1 MNDKLM
7 NIPNPDD
14 DAIAKKL
21 TPVAEQTQPSDRFA
35 AALEQKLYSAP
46 RPRAG
51 WFSLR
56 LPQMVPALGLLAF
69 MVVLALVLSWSFKNL
84 VPRPQPAINHTP
96 VTPVAMT
103 NTPEPAVTP
112 GMDATPVPQKGGFDF
127 RGGKLFLPQ
136 PLPEAGAKAHV
147 YLLNKDAPASREQAQ
162 ALADRFGIQ
171 GEMYTEPNY
180 VFNTTNFVISDGK
193 QKLSVY
199 SDRYFSYT
207 ADMAKNRVTANGLKN
222 DNAEAKI
229 HEFLQARGMD
239 FPFAVQASDFTGG
252 YSVRPLA
259 PDSIP
264 MQYESFTWP
273 PMRVTLDENG
283 DVLNIDATLLSLDP
297 APAGEFDILSAQ
309 EAFDKMRDDNAQGGK
324 MEFMHSAGQ
333 VRQEW
338 YRSYPDD
345 QTITIAGYLSK
356 NPALDPGKAPLI
368 MIDSVP
374 VTGNTSG
381 LEALDDYTFVKAA
394 GQYVVENGIR
404 QFKINTWDKN
414 VNEAYMSGKMS
425 RQGDRILITSDDGS
439 GQQYPLID
447 PPADLPID
455 SQTENSQFGVSGLI
469 LNNEFSW
476 SYIQYFENMS
486 GGGGGGGGLG
496 FYKLNLS
503 GTPVPVPPTQ
513 VPQAQTGNNSLPLGE
528 YIVEEGDTLTQ
539 IAQKLGTTVD
549 ELVKANGLTDT
560 IIMVGQRLLVP
571 PSATNFTAQSA
582 DQRMENV
589 RGTLHVAIHN
599 KGDGTS
605 VKEYTLEVGMPGGGS
620 ALYTLEGTNLGELD
634 AFNALPIEVT
644 GTLKGNL
651 IVEGYKIPY
660 PDLHFQILRGTQKVE
675 QAGGQNV
682 VTFTTQ
688 DGTTYV
694 ETLATNTFPE
704 TQSFTGSPGDLIEQ
718 EVLIL
723 PDEKFGG
730 LPVAH
735 VYQSAL
741 VQQDGPAMQVQAN
754 VIHTYDDGNNPGG
767 PVLPS
772 TQPNL
777 TIDKVELVYYVPN
790 PYYQAASDPNY
801 AGRSPYVQPAWHF
814 VGHYD
819 DGSAFDML
827 VQALKQE
834 SLLPEIS
841 PGLSPG

>member
-14 DAIAKKL
+14 DAIAQKL
-21 TPVAEQTQPSDRFA
+21 SRVAEQTQPSDRFA
-35 AALEQKLYSAP
+35 AELAHKLSSAP
-46 RPRAG
+46 RPRTG

-56 LPQMVPALGLLAF
+56 WPRMAPALGLLAF

-84 VPRPQPAINHTP
+84 VPRPQPAINDTP
-96 VTPVAMT
+96 VTPVAAI
-103 NTPEPAVTP
+103 NTPEHPATP
-112 GMDATPVPQKGGFDF
+112 GMNATPVPQEGGFDF

-136 PLPEAGAKAHV
+136 PLPEAGAKANV
-147 YLLNKDAPASREQAQ
+147 YLLAKDAPASREQAQ

-207 ADMAKNRVTANGLKN
+207 ADMAKNRVTANGIRN
-222 DNAEAKI
+222 ENAEAKI
-229 HEFLQARGMD
+229 HEFLQSRDMD
-239 FPFAVQASDFTGG
+239 FPFEVQASDFTGG
-252 YSVRPLA
+252 YSVRPLS

-297 APAGEFDILSAQ
+297 APVGEFDILTAQ
-309 EAFDKMRDDNAQGGK
+309 EAFDKMRDDSSQGGK
-324 MEFMHSAGQ
+324 SEFMHSAGQ

-381 LEALDDYTFVKAA
+381 LEALDDYAFVKAA
-394 GQYVVENGIR
+394 GQYVVENGVR
-404 QFKINTWDKN
+404 RFKINTWDRN
-414 VNEAYMSGKMS
+414 VNEAYVSGKMS
-425 RQGDRILITSDDGS
+425 RQGDRIVITSDDGS

-447 PPADLPID
+447 PPSDLPLD
-455 SQTENSQFGVSGLI
+455 SQTPDSQFGVSGLI

-476 SYIQYFENMS
+476 SYIQFFES
-486 GGGGGGGGLG
+486 LTGGGGGGGGGLG

-503 GTPVPVPPTQ
+503 GTPVPFPPTQ
-513 VPQAQTGNNSLPLGE
+513 APQAAPTGVLTDT
-528 YIVEEGDTLTQ
+528 YTVKEGDTLFG
-539 IAQKLGTTVD
+539 IAQAYNTSVD
-549 ELVKANGLTDT
+549 ELTRLNGLSDSV
-560 IIMVGQRLLVP
+560 IAIGQLLFVP
-571 PSATNFTAQSA
+571 VTEIPEKKIE
-582 DQRMENV
+582 DL
-589 RGTLHVAIHN
+589 RGTLNVSIHEMS
-599 KGDGTS
+599 DGAS
-605 VKEYTLEVGMPGGGS
+605 IKEYRLDVPVDGGGS
-620 ALYTLEGTNLGELD
+620 ALYTLEGSSLGELD
-634 AFNALPIEVT
+634 AYNGLPILVT

-651 IVEGYKIPY
+651 VVDSYKIPY
-660 PDLHFQILRGTQKVE
+660 PDLKFQIFRGTQKAE
-675 QAGGQNV
+675 QVGGQNV

-694 ETLATNTFPE
+694 EYLATNTFPE
-704 TQSFTGSPGDLIEQ
+704 TQSFTGYPGDLIEQ
-718 EVLIL
+718 EVLVL
-723 PDEKFGG
+723 PDESFGG

-741 VQQDGPAMQVQAN
+741 VQADGLAMQITAN
-754 VIHTYDDGNNPGG
+754 VIHTYNDGNNPGG
-767 PVLPS
+767 AGLPS
-772 TQPNL
+772 TQPDL

-801 AGRSPYVQPAWHF
+801 AERSPYIQPAWHF
-814 VGHYD
+814 EGHYA
-819 DGSAFDML
+819 DGSAFDMMI
-827 VQALKQE
+827 QAIKQE
-834 SLLPEIS
+834 FLLPEIA